1 MARDLIKAMRT
12 SEKSWF
18 FTQSEGG
25 AATGPNLTTAPRLD
39 KKSITIHASLISHCA
54 RIWWHP
60 NNSAQRRSSQTKG
73 LSDSPFCDCTWDLI
87 LFFKTL
93 KNFSMAAN
101 LYGHSFAMATE
112 RALAT
117 SMANLK
123 SSAARKEKK
132 KNTKKLWQENVGWS
146 RNSSTLKYRATPGS
160 ATFSRE
166 KKAELEVKTA
176 AAQWWK
182 LCSR

>member
-1 MARDLIKAMRT
+1 
-12 SEKSWF
+12 
-18 FTQSEGG
+18 
-25 AATGPNLTTAPRLD
+25 
-39 KKSITIHASLISHCA
+39 
-54 RIWWHP
+54 
-60 NNSAQRRSSQTKG
+60 
-73 LSDSPFCDCTWDLI
+73 
-87 LFFKTL
+87 
-93 KNFSMAAN
+93 MAAN
-101 LYGHSFAMATE
+101 LYGHSFAMTTE

-132 KNTKKLWQENVGWS
+132 HKKTVTKNCGWS

-176 AAQWWK
+176 AAQ
-182 LCSR
+182 